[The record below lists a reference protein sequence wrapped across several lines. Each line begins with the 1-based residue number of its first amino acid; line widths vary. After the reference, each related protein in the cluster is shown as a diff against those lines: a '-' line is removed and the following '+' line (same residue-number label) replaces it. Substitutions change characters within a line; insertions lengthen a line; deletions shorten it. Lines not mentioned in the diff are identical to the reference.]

1 MVIKGVHHIGILVD
15 DLPRAEAFLGDV
27 LGFDVV
33 KRASIPDE
41 STEVCFYDCGGVR
54 LELIAI
60 SDPEIRARRGRA
72 GGPAPEIE
80 HVAFAVDDIEA
91 DADRLRGHGV
101 RFAAT
106 GALAEE
112 ADAPL
117 ELGDT
122 RSYFSYRDTSAGVVW
137 QLIEEVK

>member
-1 MVIKGVHHIGILVD
+1 MAITGVHHIGILVD
-15 DLPRAEAFLGDV
+15 DLSRAEAFLGDV
-27 LGFDVV
+27 LGLEVV

-80 HVAFAVDDIEA
+80 HVAFAVDDIAA
-91 DADRLRGHGV
+91 DAERLRGHGV

-106 GALAEE
+106 GSFAEE

-122 RSYFSYRDTSAGVVW
+122 RSYFSYRDTSAGIVW
-137 QLIEEVK
+137 QLIEEVG